1 MSEELGKIQKP
12 PVENFTAG
20 RKLYFVPLIFSD
32 PQLPLDISLKYSAY
46 WDQVE
51 SQIANLEEKLG
62 PVKYLFHE
70 LVQDSGAEALKSL
83 EQIHS
88 GSLSLL
94 SSRMQK
100 GASFEALEE
109 EDVLTELMDW
119 SRCLS
124 LGLQNQRVYTQIYQ
138 SYIAVN
144 DKRNESIAKKIDET
158 LKGNESCIVIMG
170 EGHHV
175 KFPENIQVFY
185 IAPPALDEIKR
196 WAREQQAKEQ
206 AAHVHDENCEH
217 GDCENETEG
226 PG

>member
-1 MSEELGKIQKP
+1 MSEELGKIEKP
-12 PVENFTAG
+12 SVDNFKAG

-51 SQIANLEEKLG
+51 IQITNLEEKLG

-88 GSLSLL
+88 GSLPVL
-94 SSRMQK
+94 SSRVQK
-100 GASFEALEE
+100 GASFEALED
-109 EDVLTELMDW
+109 EDTLTELMDW

-124 LGLQNQRVYTQIYQ
+124 LGLQNQRVYSQIYK
-138 SYIAVN
+138 SYVDVN
-144 DKRNESIAKKIDET
+144 NKRNENITKKIDAT

-175 KFPENIQVFY
+175 KFPEDVQVFY
-185 IAPPALDEIKR
+185 VAPPALDEIKR

-206 AAHVHDENCEH
+206 AAHVHDENCQH
-217 GDCENETEG
+217 DTEDSA
-226 PG
+226 

>member
-70 LVQDSGAEALKSL
+70 LVLDSGAETLKSL

-185 IAPPALDEIKR
+185 IAPPALDEVKR

-206 AAHVHDENCEH
+206 AAHVHDENCQDENCEH
-217 GDCENETEG
+217 ESGG
-226 PG
+226 RG